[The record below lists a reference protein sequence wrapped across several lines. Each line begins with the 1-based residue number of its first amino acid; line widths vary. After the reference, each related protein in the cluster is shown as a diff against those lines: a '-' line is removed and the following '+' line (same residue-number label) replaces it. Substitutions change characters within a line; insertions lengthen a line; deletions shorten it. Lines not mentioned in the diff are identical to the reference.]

1 MNLTTIE
8 DRFEGYD
15 LPNLNWVRLPNIK
28 IEDDEK
34 IALGLSLKNTNIDFL
49 KEKTFKGLEL
59 RELKGQID
67 KSKKQQYIDRIN
79 EEILLIDELG
89 FCDYYLLVWRT
100 IEYAKKLT
108 SYLDPARGSCGGS
121 AVFYMMGVTQL
132 DPVKHELFLSR
143 FISKAR
149 ANKKVINGITYIQGD
164 LAPDVDINFSKDVRE
179 KVIHW
184 LEQEYGGKM
193 AQIATY
199 NSFTTKI
206 LLKECYKSLIDE
218 GNEDDAKKISDCVQ
232 SKFGKLE
239 SIDTV
244 YENNEYFKLFCD
256 KNPEIIQ
263 VAKKL
268 QNLPKATGSHASG
281 FVISFDPLN
290 KICQLSLNKES
301 QLACVYEMN
310 DISKLSLKL
319 DLLGLTTNK
328 IVDDCLKTIGKIYDD
343 INLDE
348 DPEIYR
354 HFQSPY
360 LGTGIYQIEKGCAYN
375 VTRAVKPK
383 NVGELS
389 DVNALARP
397 GALSYLSDY
406 VNNTG
411 ECPHEIFRPILAKT
425 RYQPLYQEQMIQ
437 MAMAIGFTPEEGEI
451 IRRCVTGDTKFFS
464 KRRGWITINKLIET
478 NSFSNDLFLIIDEN
492 GKEYWKPIKDIWSNG
507 IKQIRY
513 VETTNGNFIKA
524 TMHHQFLTDTG
535 WKSRIRLS
543 KNDYIASTFNTPY
556 FGNSDDISR
565 NMSIILAGIMT
576 EGYFVKNAT
585 PTFTNYDKDIYN
597 KFYLA
602 CCFEFGRENI
612 TQRPCGKVIALKKNA
627 YNKLIDIMPT
637 GKSEYK
643 DVPEIIFSQNKRIL
657 QDFISFSF
665 ACEGTI
671 TEKELSITSKSR
683 KLIQSIQLLLYQFNI
698 RTTHNIDEHK
708 KYGKYSKLRVSD
720 SQKGVY
726 LKRFIENF
734 SHLLQNYKIIKLNKY
749 YENQKNNYITND
761 DEKVPASIVSR
772 FMNQYPHIPHK
783 MNMASGRLYNGGE
796 KTNISNMVFNKLCK
810 KSKNKKWIDFCHSNV
825 VYSKIKSLEQDIR
838 EVEVFDFTIDDET
851 PFIVANGMIIH
862 NCVAKKKKDQVAEW
876 EPKVRQK
883 CIDNGHGVEVAEYFW
898 KLLKESAD
906 YSFNLSHSLGVSY
919 VGALTTYLKYN
930 HPKEFYTSFL
940 NNCKEFPDF
949 VEKTS
954 SAIRELKHFGIK
966 ILAPDLLK
974 SKDDFTVEN
983 DGIRYGLRYIK
994 GVSDNS
1000 LSQLAEFKQKYEN
1013 KFDVFKAID
1022 DLKIKLNV
1030 ICPLIQAGALEHEN
1044 QYGRTYCV
1052 FEAQIWKNLTVKE
1065 KNIMM
1070 EIGKDFNYDLPLCLR
1085 HLIETGKIKPS
1096 RANTLRKNTER
1107 YKEIYNNNKKYTDIV
1122 NWFYEYRLL
1131 GFSYSYELVDV
1142 FKDFEKS
1149 KGRPELFNFVSLDEL
1164 VSNHLDYQDQTI
1176 RIVGIVTEKV
1186 IKESQKTGNK
1196 YLRCTIEDG
1205 KNRFDVFLMDKKGQ
1219 IDDMI
1224 IEQGKTPEKEDL
1236 ICCQGKLSK
1245 TDDEDKIPVLFADS
1259 IRIQKDVNVF
1269 MKLHDLNTYKKSKS

>member
-8 DRFEGYD
+8 DKFEEYN
-15 LPNLNWVRLPNIK
+15 LPKLNWVRLPNIK
-28 IEDDEK
+28 IEDSEK
-34 IALGLSLKNTNIDFL
+34 EDLGLSHKATNIDFL
-49 KEKTFKGLEL
+49 KRKTFKGLEL
-59 RELKGQID
+59 RESKNQID

-79 EEILLIDELG
+79 EEISLVDELG

-100 IEYAKKLT
+100 IEYAKKFT

-121 AVFYMMGVTQL
+121 IVFYMMGVTQL

-149 ANKKVINGITYIQGD
+149 ANKKIIDGITYIQGD
-164 LAPDVDINFSKDVRE
+164 LAPDVDINFSKDIRE

-184 LEQEYGGKM
+184 LEKEYGGKM
-193 AQIATY
+193 AQISTY

-239 SIDTV
+239 SIETV
-244 YENNEYFKLFCD
+244 YENNTYFKSFCD
-256 KNPEIIQ
+256 ENPEIIK

-290 KICQLSLNKES
+290 KVCQLSLNKEN
-301 QLACVYEMN
+301 QLTCVYEMN

-328 IVDDCLKTIGKIYDD
+328 IIDDCLKEIGKTYDD

-397 GALSYLSDY
+397 GALSYLGDY
-406 VNNTG
+406 TNNTG
-411 ECPHEIFRPILAKT
+411 ECPHEVFRPILAKT

-437 MAMAIGFTPEEGEI
+437 MAIAIGFSPEEGEI
-451 IRRCVTGDTKFFS
+451 IRRV
-464 KRRGWITINKLIET
+464 
-478 NSFSNDLFLIIDEN
+478 
-492 GKEYWKPIKDIWSNG
+492 
-507 IKQIRY
+507 
-513 VETTNGNFIKA
+513 
-524 TMHHQFLTDTG
+524 
-535 WKSRIRLS
+535 
-543 KNDYIASTFNTPY
+543 
-556 FGNSDDISR
+556 
-565 NMSIILAGIMT
+565 
-576 EGYFVKNAT
+576 
-585 PTFTNYDKDIYN
+585 
-597 KFYLA
+597 
-602 CCFEFGRENI
+602 
-612 TQRPCGKVIALKKNA
+612 
-627 YNKLIDIMPT
+627 
-637 GKSEYK
+637 
-643 DVPEIIFSQNKRIL
+643 
-657 QDFISFSF
+657 
-665 ACEGTI
+665 
-671 TEKELSITSKSR
+671 
-683 KLIQSIQLLLYQFNI
+683 
-698 RTTHNIDEHK
+698 
-708 KYGKYSKLRVSD
+708 VS
-720 SQKGVY
+720 
-726 LKRFIENF
+726 
-734 SHLLQNYKIIKLNKY
+734 
-749 YENQKNNYITND
+749 
-761 DEKVPASIVSR
+761 
-772 FMNQYPHIPHK
+772 
-783 MNMASGRLYNGGE
+783 
-796 KTNISNMVFNKLCK
+796 
-810 KSKNKKWIDFCHSNV
+810 
-825 VYSKIKSLEQDIR
+825 
-838 EVEVFDFTIDDET
+838 
-851 PFIVANGMIIH
+851 
-862 NCVAKKKKDQVAEW
+862 KKKKDQIAEW
-876 EPKVRQK
+876 KPKIEQK
-883 CIDNGHGVEVAEYFW
+883 CINNKYGIDVAEYFW
-898 KLLKESAD
+898 KLLEESAD

-1000 LSQLAEFKQKYEN
+1000 LSQLAEFKQKYDN

-1030 ICPLIQAGALEHEN
+1030 VCPLIQAGALEHEN
-1044 QYGRTYCV
+1044 KYGRTYCV

-1070 EIGKDFNYDLPLCLR
+1070 DIGQDFNYDLPLCLR

-1096 RANTLRKNTER
+1096 RAATLRKNTEK

-1122 NWFYEYRLL
+1122 NWFYEYKLL

-1149 KGRPELFNFVSLDEL
+1149 KGRPELFDFVSLDDL
-1164 VSNHLDYQDQTI
+1164 VSNHMSYQEQTI

-1224 IEQGKTPEKEDL
+1224 IEQGRTPEKEDL
-1236 ICCQGKLSK
+1236 ICCQGRLSK
-1245 TDDEDKIPVLFADS
+1245 TEDEDKIPVLFADS